1 MMNKKSLLSTPYI
14 LWTVLFTIV
23 PLIIILI
30 FSLSASS
37 KIGNLSTDFTLDRY
51 VQFFEPIYA
60 DVFFRSIKLSL
71 YSTVFCLILGYPVAY
86 IIANKKMRIRNFL
99 ILFIILPQ
107 WTNFLLRTYA
117 WMSILKDNGPIN
129 SFLINIGLIKEP
141 LTLLYTDGAVLMG
154 MVYNF
159 LPYMILPIYTVI
171 LKIDKA
177 YVEAARDLGAS
188 SAITFRKII
197 LPLSMPGIVSGII
210 MVFMPAISTFVIS
223 DLLGGGHSMLMGNLI
238 QNQFLA
244 ARNWQFG
251 SAISMILIAIILIT
265 MLVLNRY
272 SSSDK
277 GGALW

>member
-1 MMNKKSLLSTPYI
+1 MNKKSLLSTPYI

-23 PLIIILI
+23 PLVIILI

-86 IIANKKMRIRNFL
+86 IIANKKMRMRNFL

-251 SAISMILIAIILIT
+251 SAISMILIGIILIT

>member
-1 MMNKKSLLSTPYI
+1 MNKKSLLSTPYI
-14 LWTVLFTIV
+14 LWTLLFTII
-23 PLIIILI
+23 PLIIIFI
-30 FSLSASS
+30 FSVSS
-37 KIGNLSTDFTLDRY
+37 SNQIGEISFDFTIGKY
-51 VQFFEPIYA
+51 KQFFEPIYI
-60 DVFFRSIKLSL
+60 DVFFRSVKLSL
-71 YSTVFCLILGYPVAY
+71 YSTIVCLIVGYPVAY
-86 IIANKKMRIRNFL
+86 IIANKGLKIRNFL
-99 ILFIILPQ
+99 IIFILLPQ

-129 SFLINIGLIKEP
+129 SFLLRIGIINEP

-171 LKIDKA
+171 LKIDKN
-177 YVEAARDLGAS
+177 YIEAARDLGANTVT
-188 SAITFRKII
+188 TFRKII
-197 LPLSMPGIVSGII
+197 FPLSMPGVVSGII

-251 SAISMILIAIILIT
+251 SAISMILILIILIS
-265 MLVLNRY
+265 MLLLNKY
-272 SSSDK
+272 SGDDT

>member
-1 MMNKKSLLSTPYI
+1 MNKKSLLAMPYL

-23 PLIIILI
+23 PLFIIFI
-30 FSLSASS
+30 FSINDSS
-37 KIGNLSTDFTLDRY
+37 SIGQISFNFTISKY
-51 VQFFEPIYA
+51 KQFFEPIYI

-71 YSTVFCLILGYPVAY
+71 YSTIACLIIGYPVAY
-86 IIANKKMRIRNFL
+86 IIANRGVKVRNFL

-129 SFLINIGLIKEP
+129 TFLMNIGLIKEP

-171 LKIDKA
+171 LKIDKS
-177 YVEAARDLGAS
+177 YIEAARDLGADS
-188 SAITFRKII
+188 IKTFKKII
-197 LPLSMPGIVSGII
+197 LPLSMPGVVSGII

-251 SAISMILIAIILIT
+251 SAISMILIMIILIT
-265 MLVLNRY
+265 MLFLNKY
-272 SSSDK
+272 SESDK

>member
-1 MMNKKSLLSTPYI
+1 
-14 LWTVLFTIV
+14 
-23 PLIIILI
+23 
-30 FSLSASS
+30 
-37 KIGNLSTDFTLDRY
+37 
-51 VQFFEPIYA
+51 
-60 DVFFRSIKLSL
+60 
-71 YSTVFCLILGYPVAY
+71 
-86 IIANKKMRIRNFL
+86 
-99 ILFIILPQ
+99 
-107 WTNFLLRTYA
+107 
-117 WMSILKDNGPIN
+117 MSILKDNGPIN

-188 SAITFRKII
+188 SAITFSKII

-251 SAISMILIAIILIT
+251 SAISMILIGIILIT

>member
-1 MMNKKSLLSTPYI
+1 MNKKSLLSTPYI
-14 LWTVLFTIV
+14 LWTVLFTIA

-37 KIGNLSTDFTLDRY
+37 KIGSLSTDFTLDRY

-251 SAISMILIAIILIT
+251 SAISMILIGIILIT

>member
-1 MMNKKSLLSTPYI
+1 MNRKSLLSTPYI
-14 LWTVLFTIV
+14 LWTILFTIV
-23 PLIIILI
+23 PLLIILI

-37 KIGNLSTDFTLDRY
+37 KIGNLSMDFTLDRY

-86 IIANKKMRIRNFL
+86 IIANKKMKMRNFL

-129 SFLINIGLIKEP
+129 AFLINIGLIKEP

-154 MVYNF
+154 MIYNF

-188 SAITFRKII
+188 GSTTFRKII

-251 SAISMILIAIILIT
+251 SAISMILIFIILIT
-265 MLVLNRY
+265 MLVLNKY

>member
-1 MMNKKSLLSTPYI
+1 MNRKSLLSTPYI
-14 LWTVLFTIV
+14 LWTILFTIV
-23 PLIIILI
+23 PLLIILI

-37 KIGNLSTDFTLDRY
+37 KIGNLSMDFTLDRY

-71 YSTVFCLILGYPVAY
+71 YSTAFCLILGYTVAY
-86 IIANKKMRIRNFL
+86 IIPNKKMKMRNFL

-129 SFLINIGLIKEP
+129 AFLINIGLIKEP

-154 MVYNF
+154 MIYNF

-188 SAITFRKII
+188 GTTTFRKII

-251 SAISMILIAIILIT
+251 SAISMILIFIILIT
-265 MLVLNRY
+265 MLVLNKY

>member
-1 MMNKKSLLSTPYI
+1 MNRKSLLSTPYI
-14 LWTVLFTIV
+14 LWTILFTIV
-23 PLIIILI
+23 PLLIILI

-37 KIGNLSTDFTLDRY
+37 KIGNLSMDFTLDRY

-71 YSTVFCLILGYPVAY
+71 YSTAFCLILGYPVAY
-86 IIANKKMRIRNFL
+86 IIANKKMKMRNFL

-129 SFLINIGLIKEP
+129 AFLLNIGLIKEP

-154 MVYNF
+154 MIYNF

-188 SAITFRKII
+188 GSTTFRKII

-251 SAISMILIAIILIT
+251 SAISMILIFIILIT
-265 MLVLNRY
+265 MLVLNKY

>member
-1 MMNKKSLLSTPYI
+1 MNKKSLLSTPYI

-37 KIGNLSTDFTLDRY
+37 KIGSLSTDFTLDRY

-86 IIANKKMRIRNFL
+86 IIANNKIRIRNFL

>member
-1 MMNKKSLLSTPYI
+1 MNKKSLLSTPYI

-37 KIGNLSTDFTLDRY
+37 KIGSLSTDFTLDRY

-86 IIANKKMRIRNFL
+86 IIANKKMRMRNFL

-129 SFLINIGLIKEP
+129 SFLMNIGLIKEP

-159 LPYMILPIYTVI
+159 LPYMTLPIYTVI

>member
-1 MMNKKSLLSTPYI
+1 MNKKSLLSTPYI
-14 LWTVLFTIV
+14 LWTILFTIV
-23 PLIIILI
+23 PLLIILI

-37 KIGNLSTDFTLDRY
+37 KIGNLSMDFTLDRY

-71 YSTVFCLILGYPVAY
+71 YSTAFCLILGYPVAY
-86 IIANKKMRIRNFL
+86 IIANKKMKMRNFL

-129 SFLINIGLIKEP
+129 AFLINIGLIKEP

-154 MVYNF
+154 MIYNF

-188 SAITFRKII
+188 GSTTFRKII

-210 MVFMPAISTFVIS
+210 MVFMPALSTFVIS

-251 SAISMILIAIILIT
+251 SAISMILIFIILIT
-265 MLVLNRY
+265 MLVLNKY

>member
-1 MMNKKSLLSTPYI
+1 MNKKSLLSTPYI

-37 KIGNLSTDFTLDRY
+37 KIGSLSTDFTLDRY

-159 LPYMILPIYTVI
+159 LPYMILPIYIVI

>member
-1 MMNKKSLLSTPYI
+1 MRFAGDCIPVMSVSIY
-14 LWTVLFTIV
+14 
-23 PLIIILI
+23 IILGNTAKTI
-30 FSLSASS
+30 SITENTTQNTASS
-37 KIGNLSTDFTLDRY
+37 ICIFD
-51 VQFFEPIYA
+51 
-60 DVFFRSIKLSL
+60 
-71 YSTVFCLILGYPVAY
+71 
-86 IIANKKMRIRNFL
+86 FL

>member
-1 MMNKKSLLSTPYI
+1 MNKKSLLSTPYI
-14 LWTVLFTIV
+14 LWTILFTIV
-23 PLIIILI
+23 PLLIILI

-37 KIGNLSTDFTLDRY
+37 KIGNLSMDFTLDRY

-71 YSTVFCLILGYPVAY
+71 YSTAFCLILGYPVAC
-86 IIANKKMRIRNFL
+86 IIANKKMKMRNFL

-129 SFLINIGLIKEP
+129 AFLINIGLIKEP

-154 MVYNF
+154 MIYNF

-188 SAITFRKII
+188 GSTTFRKII

-251 SAISMILIAIILIT
+251 SAISMILIFIILIT
-265 MLVLNRY
+265 MLVLNKY

>member
-1 MMNKKSLLSTPYI
+1 MNKKSLLSTPYI

>member
-1 MMNKKSLLSTPYI
+1 MNKKSLLSTPYI
-14 LWTVLFTIV
+14 LWTILFTIV
-23 PLIIILI
+23 PLLIILI

-37 KIGNLSTDFTLDRY
+37 KIGNLSMDFTLDRY

-71 YSTVFCLILGYPVAY
+71 YSTVFCLIIGYPVAY
-86 IIANKKMRIRNFL
+86 IIANKKMKMRNFL

-129 SFLINIGLIKEP
+129 AFLINIGLIKEP

-154 MVYNF
+154 MIYNF

-188 SAITFRKII
+188 GSTTFRKII

-251 SAISMILIAIILIT
+251 SAISMILIFIILIT
-265 MLVLNRY
+265 MLVLNKY

>member
-1 MMNKKSLLSTPYI
+1 MNKKSLLSTPYI

-37 KIGNLSTDFTLDRY
+37 KIGSLSTDFTLDRY

-86 IIANKKMRIRNFL
+86 IIANKKMRMRNFL

-129 SFLINIGLIKEP
+129 SFLMNIGLIKEP

-188 SAITFRKII
+188 GSTTFRKII

-251 SAISMILIAIILIT
+251 SAISMILIFIILIT

>member
-1 MMNKKSLLSTPYI
+1 MNKKSLLSTPYV

-37 KIGNLSTDFTLDRY
+37 KIGSLSTDFTLDRY

-129 SFLINIGLIKEP
+129 SFLMNIGLIKEP

-265 MLVLNRY
+265 VLVLNRY

>member
-1 MMNKKSLLSTPYI
+1 MNKKSLLSTPYI

-37 KIGNLSTDFTLDRY
+37 KIGSLSTDFTLDRY

-86 IIANKKMRIRNFL
+86 IIANKKMRVRNFL

>member
-1 MMNKKSLLSTPYI
+1 MNKKSLLSTPYI

-37 KIGNLSTDFTLDRY
+37 KIGSLSTDFTLDRY

-86 IIANKKMRIRNFL
+86 IIANKKMRMRNFL

-129 SFLINIGLIKEP
+129 SFLMNIGLIKEP

>member
-1 MMNKKSLLSTPYI
+1 MNKKSLLSTPYI

-37 KIGNLSTDFTLDRY
+37 KIGSLSTDFTLDRY

>member
-1 MMNKKSLLSTPYI
+1 MNKKSLLSTPYI
-14 LWTVLFTIV
+14 LWTLLFTII
-23 PLIIILI
+23 PLIIIFI
-30 FSLSASS
+30 FSISS
-37 KIGNLSTDFTLDRY
+37 SNQIGEISFDFTIDKY
-51 VQFFEPIYA
+51 KQFFEPIYI
-60 DVFFRSIKLSL
+60 DVFFRSVKLSL
-71 YSTVFCLILGYPVAY
+71 YSTIVCLIVGYPVAY
-86 IIANKKMRIRNFL
+86 IIANKGLRIRNFL
-99 ILFIILPQ
+99 IIFILLPQ

-129 SFLINIGLIKEP
+129 SFLLRTGIINEP

-171 LKIDKA
+171 LKIDKN
-177 YVEAARDLGAS
+177 YIEAARDLGANTVT
-188 SAITFRKII
+188 TFRKII
-197 LPLSMPGIVSGII
+197 FPLSMPGVVSGVI

-251 SAISMILIAIILIT
+251 SAISMILILIILIS
-265 MLVLNRY
+265 MLLLNKY
-272 SSSDK
+272 SGDDT

>member
-1 MMNKKSLLSTPYI
+1 MNKKSLLSGPYI
-14 LWTVLFTIV
+14 LWTTLFTIV
-23 PLIIILI
+23 PLVIIFI
-30 FSLSASS
+30 FSISASS
-37 KIGNLSTDFTLDRY
+37 KIGQLSTDFTISRY
-51 VQFFEPIYA
+51 KQFFEPIYL

-71 YSTVFCLILGYPVAY
+71 YSTLLCFLIGYPVAY
-86 IIANKKMRIRNFL
+86 IIASKEMRVRNFL

-129 SFLINIGLIKEP
+129 AFLINIGIIKEP

-159 LPYMILPIYTVI
+159 LPYMILPIYTII
-171 LKIDKA
+171 LKIDNS
-177 YVEAARDLGAS
+177 YIEAARDLGS
-188 SAITFRKII
+188 DTITTFRKVIF
-197 LPLSMPGIVSGII
+197 PLSMPGIVSGIV

-251 SAISMILIAIILIT
+251 SAISMVLITIILVT
-265 MLVLNRY
+265 MLVLDKY
-272 SSSDK
+272 SSNDN

>member
-1 MMNKKSLLSTPYI
+1 MNKKSLLSTPYI
-14 LWTVLFTIV
+14 LWTLLFTII
-23 PLIIILI
+23 PLIIIFI
-30 FSLSASS
+30 FSISS
-37 KIGNLSTDFTLDRY
+37 SNQIGEISFDFTIDKY
-51 VQFFEPIYA
+51 KQFFEPIYI
-60 DVFFRSIKLSL
+60 DVFFRSVKLSL
-71 YSTVFCLILGYPVAY
+71 YSTIVCLIVGYPVAY
-86 IIANKKMRIRNFL
+86 IIANKGLRIRNFL
-99 ILFIILPQ
+99 IIFILLPQ

-129 SFLINIGLIKEP
+129 SFLLRTGIINEP
-141 LTLLYTDGAVLMG
+141 LRLLYTDGAVLMG

-171 LKIDKA
+171 LKIDKN
-177 YVEAARDLGAS
+177 YIEAARDLGANTVT
-188 SAITFRKII
+188 TFRKII
-197 LPLSMPGIVSGII
+197 FPLSMPGVVSGVI

-251 SAISMILIAIILIT
+251 SAISMILILIILIS
-265 MLVLNRY
+265 MLLLNKY
-272 SSSDK
+272 SGDDT

>member
-1 MMNKKSLLSTPYI
+1 MNKKSLLSTPYI

-37 KIGNLSTDFTLDRY
+37 KIGSLSTDFTLDRY

-86 IIANKKMRIRNFL
+86 IIANKKMRMRNFL

>member
-1 MMNKKSLLSTPYI
+1 MNKKSLLSTPYI

-37 KIGNLSTDFTLDRY
+37 KIGSLSTDFTLDRY

-129 SFLINIGLIKEP
+129 SFLMNIGLIKEP

-251 SAISMILIAIILIT
+251 SAISMILIGIILIT

>member
-1 MMNKKSLLSTPYI
+1 MNKKSLLATPYI

-23 PLIIILI
+23 PLFIIFI
-30 FSLSASS
+30 FSINSS
-37 KIGNLSTDFTLDRY
+37 SNIGEISFNFTTSKY
-51 VQFFEPIYA
+51 KQFFEPIYI

-71 YSTVFCLILGYPVAY
+71 YSTIACLIVGYPVAY
-86 IIANKKMRIRNFL
+86 IIANRGVKIRNFL

-129 SFLINIGLIKEP
+129 SFLMNIGLIKEP
-141 LTLLYTDGAVLMG
+141 LSLLYTDGAVLMG

-171 LKIDKA
+171 LKIDKS
-177 YVEAARDLGAS
+177 YIEAAKDLGADN
-188 SAITFRKII
+188 IKTFRKII
-197 LPLSMPGIVSGII
+197 LPLSMPGVVSGII

-251 SAISMILIAIILIT
+251 SAISMILILIILIT
-265 MLVLNRY
+265 MLFLNKY
-272 SSSDK
+272 SESDK

>member
-1 MMNKKSLLSTPYI
+1 MNKKSLLSGPYI
-14 LWTVLFTIV
+14 LWTTLFTIV
-23 PLIIILI
+23 PLVIIFI
-30 FSLSASS
+30 FSISASS
-37 KIGNLSTDFTLDRY
+37 KIGQLSTDFTISRY
-51 VQFFEPIYA
+51 KQFFEPIYL

-71 YSTVFCLILGYPVAY
+71 YSTLLCFLIGYPVAY
-86 IIANKKMRIRNFL
+86 IIANKEMRVRNFL

-129 SFLINIGLIKEP
+129 AFLINIGIIKEP

-159 LPYMILPIYTVI
+159 LPYMILPIYTII
-171 LKIDKA
+171 LKIDNS
-177 YVEAARDLGAS
+177 YIEAARDLGS
-188 SAITFRKII
+188 DTITTFRKVIF
-197 LPLSMPGIVSGII
+197 PLSMPGIVSGIV

-251 SAISMILIAIILIT
+251 SAISMVLIPIILVT
-265 MLVLNRY
+265 MLVLDKY
-272 SSSDK
+272 SSNDN

>member
-1 MMNKKSLLSTPYI
+1 MNKKSLLSGPYI
-14 LWTVLFTIV
+14 LWTTLFTIV
-23 PLIIILI
+23 PLVIIFI
-30 FSLSASS
+30 FSISASS
-37 KIGNLSTDFTLDRY
+37 KIGQLSTDFTISRY
-51 VQFFEPIYA
+51 KQFFEPIYL
-60 DVFFRSIKLSL
+60 DVFFRSIKLSV
-71 YSTVFCLILGYPVAY
+71 YSTLLCFLIGYPVAY
-86 IIANKKMRIRNFL
+86 IIANKEMRVRNFL

-129 SFLINIGLIKEP
+129 AFLINIGIIKEP

-159 LPYMILPIYTVI
+159 LPYMILPIYTII
-171 LKIDKA
+171 LKIDNS
-177 YVEAARDLGAS
+177 YIEAARDLGS
-188 SAITFRKII
+188 DTITTFRKVIF
-197 LPLSMPGIVSGII
+197 PLSMPGIVSGIV

-251 SAISMILIAIILIT
+251 SAISMVLITIILVT
-265 MLVLNRY
+265 MLVLDKY
-272 SSSDK
+272 SSNDN

>member
-1 MMNKKSLLSTPYI
+1 MNKKSLLSTPYI
-14 LWTVLFTIV
+14 LWTILFTIV
-23 PLIIILI
+23 PLLIILI

-37 KIGNLSTDFTLDRY
+37 KIGNLSMDFTLDRY

-71 YSTVFCLILGYPVAY
+71 YSTAFCLILGYPVAY
-86 IIANKKMRIRNFL
+86 IIANKKMKMRNFL

-129 SFLINIGLIKEP
+129 AFLINIGLIKEP

-154 MVYNF
+154 MIYNF

-188 SAITFRKII
+188 GSTTFRKII

-251 SAISMILIAIILIT
+251 SAISMILIFIILIT
-265 MLVLNRY
+265 MLVLNKY

>member
-1 MMNKKSLLSTPYI
+1 MNKKSLLSIPYI
-14 LWTVLFTIV
+14 LWTLLFTVI
-23 PLIIILI
+23 PLIIIFV
-30 FSLSASS
+30 FSISS
-37 KIGNLSTDFTLDRY
+37 SNQIGKISFNFTIDKY
-51 VQFFEPIYA
+51 KQFFEPIYI
-60 DVFFRSIKLSL
+60 DVFFRSVKLSL
-71 YSTVFCLILGYPVAY
+71 YSTIVCLIVGYPVAY
-86 IIANKKMRIRNFL
+86 IIANKGLRIRNFL
-99 ILFIILPQ
+99 IIFILLPQ

-129 SFLINIGLIKEP
+129 SFLLRTGIINEP

-171 LKIDKA
+171 LKIDKN
-177 YVEAARDLGAS
+177 YIEAARDLGANTVT
-188 SAITFRKII
+188 TFRKII
-197 LPLSMPGIVSGII
+197 FPLSMPGVVSGVI

-251 SAISMILIAIILIT
+251 SAISMILILIILIS
-265 MLVLNRY
+265 MLLLNKY
-272 SSSDK
+272 SGDDT

>member
-1 MMNKKSLLSTPYI
+1 MNKKSLLSTPYI

-37 KIGNLSTDFTLDRY
+37 KIGSLSTDFTLDRY
-51 VQFFEPIYA
+51 VQFFEPIYV

-86 IIANKKMRIRNFL
+86 IIANKKMRVRNFL

>member
-1 MMNKKSLLSTPYI
+1 MNKKSLLSTPYI

-37 KIGNLSTDFTLDRY
+37 KIGSLSTDFTLDRY

-71 YSTVFCLILGYPVAY
+71 YSTVFCPILGYPVAY

-129 SFLINIGLIKEP
+129 SFLMNIGLIKEP

-171 LKIDKA
+171 LKIDKN
-177 YVEAARDLGAS
+177 YIEAARDLGANTVT
-188 SAITFRKII
+188 TFRKII
-197 LPLSMPGIVSGII
+197 FPLSMPGVVSGVI
-210 MVFMPAISTFVIS
+210 MGFMPAISTFVIS

>member
-1 MMNKKSLLSTPYI
+1 MNKKSLLSTPYI
-14 LWTVLFTIV
+14 LWTILFTIV
-23 PLIIILI
+23 PLLIILI

-37 KIGNLSTDFTLDRY
+37 KIGNLSMDFTLDRY

-86 IIANKKMRIRNFL
+86 IIANKKMKMRNFL

-129 SFLINIGLIKEP
+129 AFLINIGLIKEP

-154 MVYNF
+154 MIYNF

-188 SAITFRKII
+188 GSTTFRKII

-251 SAISMILIAIILIT
+251 SAISMILIFIILIT
-265 MLVLNRY
+265 MLVLNKY

>member
-1 MMNKKSLLSTPYI
+1 MNKKSLLSTPYI

-37 KIGNLSTDFTLDRY
+37 KIGSLSTDFTLDRY

-277 GGALW
+277 EGALW

>member
-1 MMNKKSLLSTPYI
+1 MNKKSLLSTPYI

-37 KIGNLSTDFTLDRY
+37 KIGSLSTDFTLDRY

-60 DVFFRSIKLSL
+60 DVFFRSIQLSL

>member
-1 MMNKKSLLSTPYI
+1 MNKKSLLSTPYI

-37 KIGNLSTDFTLDRY
+37 KIGSLSTDFTLDRY

-129 SFLINIGLIKEP
+129 AFLMNIGLIKEP

-251 SAISMILIAIILIT
+251 SAISMILIGIILIT

>member
-1 MMNKKSLLSTPYI
+1 MNKKSLLATPYI

-23 PLIIILI
+23 PLFIIFI
-30 FSLSASS
+30 FSINASS
-37 KIGNLSTDFTLDRY
+37 NIGEISFNFTTSKY
-51 VQFFEPIYA
+51 KQFFEPIYI

-71 YSTVFCLILGYPVAY
+71 YSTIACLIVGYPVAY
-86 IIANKKMRIRNFL
+86 IIANRGVKIRNFL

-129 SFLINIGLIKEP
+129 SFLMNIGFIKEP
-141 LTLLYTDGAVLMG
+141 LSLLYTDGAVLMG

-171 LKIDKA
+171 LKIDKS
-177 YVEAARDLGAS
+177 YIEAAKDLGADN
-188 SAITFRKII
+188 IKTFRKII
-197 LPLSMPGIVSGII
+197 LPLSMPGVVSGII

-251 SAISMILIAIILIT
+251 SAISMILILIILIT
-265 MLVLNRY
+265 MLFLNKY
-272 SSSDK
+272 SESDK

>member
-1 MMNKKSLLSTPYI
+1 MNKKSLLSTPYI

-141 LTLLYTDGAVLMG
+141 LALLYTDGAVLMG